1 MIQIKT
7 QAEIELMRESGQIL
21 AIVLNKVIDAVQ
33 PGITTKELAVIA
45 DNEVRRLGAEP
56 AFLGYSGFPD
66 VICISIN
73 DQVVHG
79 IPGGQVI
86 KKGDIVS
93 LDFGVKFKGMLT
105 YSARSILVNSTDT
118 IRQKLIDGTQKS
130 LNAGI
135 AVVKSGK
142 HIGDIGAAVQAVL
155 ESYGLGVVRDLV
167 GHGVGRL
174 VHEDPDVPN
183 YGNSGTGPELSSG
196 MTIAIEPMST
206 LGSYEVY
213 TAADGWSVVTKDGSL
228 SAHFEDTILVTE
240 AGSEI
245 LTRLKL

>member
-93 LDFGVKFKGMLT
+93 LDFGVKFKGMVT
-105 YSARSILVNSTDT
+105 DSARSILVNSTDT

>member
-93 LDFGVKFKGMLT
+93 LDFGVKFKGMVT
-105 YSARSILVNSTDT
+105 DSARSILVNSTDT

-213 TAADGWSVVTKDGSL
+213 TAADGWAVVTKDGSL